1 MRRREATGAILL
13 AGGLGLGAGAALTR
27 EPALPRAPVATPPG
41 ARAPS
46 PAFLAAPHEARP
58 LATVLPAA
66 SGEAPSTLPA
76 GWSRA
81 AACAAADERAALERA
96 WAEESAERRRRERI
110 READLASAR
119 GWVAALR
126 AVARLGPRSPEQR
139 LAEVVAAFERAS
151 DPVARQNLV
160 ALSALAG
167 PPALATPWLRGLWR
181 SGAAADAEDA
191 LCALAFLG
199 DPEAGA
205 AFEALARTPA
215 PVEARRL
222 VDRWSDHEALGE
234 AGERELL
241 RSYRCLELLDGD
253 PYFEFTPHVVRLEWT
268 PRPALH
274 TERRRALLQSWL
286 ARWPGHPGSDDVAL
300 RLSRLHEARG
310 ERVLAATWAARAAA
324 LPDQDV
330 TPRAT
335 RELARLVEVV
345 LEPGELAA
353 LVAALGPGDPGRE
366 LARYAQARR
375 TAARDGLG
383 AGLSL
388 VALLARTAPDDALAA
403 AWRLRWSSP
412 PPRGL
417 DGGQAPLPRTDPLRR
432 VEGAPPAPT
441 PGAAFMDVPAGWG
454 GRPGDAEA
462 RLRPSVEAVRLDV
475 ARVAAQL
482 RAWETLAELERRAG
496 AATGDARAELVYKQA
511 AVWFHD
517 PRVLFPAYGARD
529 LSFTWDMVGG
539 RADRAA
545 SGERLG
551 ERFDAESH
559 ALLRALTLFARLE
572 AEHPGWAGL
581 DRVLFSEG
589 LAWRRLVDDRPW
601 EVTDERGGARKR
613 DAIRAAARCFEACAA
628 RFPKSPLADDAR
640 RAATWWRTAHREAF

>member
-1 MRRREATGAILL
+1 MGRRELAGAVLL

-27 EPALPRAPVATPPG
+27 EQAPLRAQAPPAPGG

-46 PAFLAAPHEARP
+46 PALLVTPPGAPTPA
-58 LATVLPAA
+58 VLPAA
-66 SGEAPSTLPA
+66 SGAAPSTLPA
-76 GWSRA
+76 GWARA
-81 AACAAADERAALERA
+81 ATPADEEDAAEERA
-96 WAEESAERRRRERI
+96 WAEERAERQRRERI
-110 READLASAR
+110 READLPSAR
-119 GWVAALR
+119 GWIAALR
-126 AVARLGPRSPEQR
+126 AVARLGSRSPEQR
-139 LAEVVAAFERAS
+139 LAEVVAAFERAT

-167 PPALATPWLRGLWR
+167 PPALAATWLRGLWR
-181 SGAAADAEDA
+181 AGAAADAEDA

-234 AGERELL
+234 EGQRELL

-268 PRPALH
+268 ARPALDP
-274 TERRRALLQSWL
+274 ERRRALLEAWL

-330 TPRAT
+330 TPQAR
-335 RELARLVEVV
+335 RELARLVELV
-345 LEPGELAA
+345 LEPGELAGLA
-353 LVAALGPGDPGRE
+353 AALGPGDPGRE

-375 TAARDGLG
+375 TAARDGL
-383 AGLSL
+383 ASGLTL
-388 VALLARTAPDDALAA
+388 VALLARAGPDDALAA

-417 DGGQAPLPRTDPLRR
+417 DGGLVPLPRTDPLRR
-432 VEGAPPAPT
+432 SDGAPPTPS
-441 PGAAFMDVPAGWG
+441 PGASSFD
-454 GRPGDAEA
+454 RPSCWDDRAQEEEA
-462 RLRPSVEAVRLDV
+462 RLRPPPDAVRLDV

-482 RAWETLAELERRAG
+482 RAWETLVELERRAG

-529 LSFTWDMVGG
+529 LGFTWGLVGG
-539 RADRAA
+539 RTDRAA
-545 SGERLG
+545 TGERLG

-559 ALLRALTLFARLE
+559 ALLRALALFARLE
-572 AEHPGWAGL
+572 AEHPGWPGL

-601 EVTDERGGARKR
+601 AVTDVRDGTRQR

-628 RFPKSPLADDAR
+628 RFPTSPLADDAR
-640 RAATWWRTAHREAF
+640 RAAAYWRGVHPQAF